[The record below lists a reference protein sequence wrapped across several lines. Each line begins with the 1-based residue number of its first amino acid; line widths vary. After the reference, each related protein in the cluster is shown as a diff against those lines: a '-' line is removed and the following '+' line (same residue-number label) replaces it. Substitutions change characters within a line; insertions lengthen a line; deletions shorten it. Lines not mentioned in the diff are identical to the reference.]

1 MSSTGKVTIM
11 RWPETVKEQSSNV
24 WSGAVVMFVAAFSG
38 FFVGALVGGALWMVA
53 GFVARLSG
61 VDNGE
66 FYATFPPYWLMGACF
81 LIWVFGVVGAQLKG
95 SFEEGSAS
103 RVKDFQRW
111 QEEERKWQ
119 ELKRQKPE

>member
-1 MSSTGKVTIM
+1 
-11 RWPETVKEQSSNV
+11 
-24 WSGAVVMFVAAFSG
+24 MFVAAFSG
-38 FFVGALVGGALWMVA
+38 FFFGALVGGALWLVA

-61 VDNGE
+61 VDNAD
-66 FYATFPPYWLMGACF
+66 FYRTFPPYWLMGACF
-81 LIWVFGVVGAQLKG
+81 LIWVFGVVGAFLKR

-103 RVKDFQRW
+103 GVINFQRW